1 MITIRN
7 QAGQIQALLTLTEYC
22 ALTPAQIINLI
33 KGVAK

>member
-7 QAGQIQALLTLTEYC
+7 QAGQIKALLTLAEYC

-33 KGVAK
+33 KGDAK